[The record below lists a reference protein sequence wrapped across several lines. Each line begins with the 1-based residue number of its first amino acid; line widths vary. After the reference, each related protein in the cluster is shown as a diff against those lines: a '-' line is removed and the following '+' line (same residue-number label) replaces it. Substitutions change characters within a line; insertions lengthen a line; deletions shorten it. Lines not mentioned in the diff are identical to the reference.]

1 MYNVSFSFLH
11 HVLAT
16 FFNKVLESGAH
27 PPSWGE
33 SVVKLLNKKGDLKN
47 PSNFRM
53 IALTGC
59 IGKTYHLI
67 LAERLTTFLTSN
79 KFIDPTL
86 QKAFLPG
93 INGCIEHN
101 LVMEEIIKDA
111 KYNKK
116 TCHITFFD
124 LEDAFGSVPHKL
136 IDLTLERNFI
146 PPKIREYFHKLF
158 THATAVVE
166 TPSWRSSQFT
176 FNRGVFQGDP
186 LSPIVFL
193 LVFNPILQDLQNQSN
208 KGYKLGDESYVSLP
222 YADDFCLISTR
233 RATHQNLID
242 KIHSQVSTMGLK
254 LRPDKCRAF
263 SLSAGK
269 QDVVAFHIG
278 EHPVPSIS

>member
-116 TCHITFFD
+116 T
-124 LEDAFGSVPHKL
+124 
-136 IDLTLERNFI
+136 
-146 PPKIREYFHKLF
+146 YLF
-158 THATAVVE
+158 
-166 TPSWRSSQFT
+166 
-176 FNRGVFQGDP
+176 
-186 LSPIVFL
+186 
-193 LVFNPILQDLQNQSN
+193 
-208 KGYKLGDESYVSLP
+208 
-222 YADDFCLISTR
+222 
-233 RATHQNLID
+233 
-242 KIHSQVSTMGLK
+242 
-254 LRPDKCRAF
+254 
-263 SLSAGK
+263 
-269 QDVVAFHIG
+269 
-278 EHPVPSIS
+278 